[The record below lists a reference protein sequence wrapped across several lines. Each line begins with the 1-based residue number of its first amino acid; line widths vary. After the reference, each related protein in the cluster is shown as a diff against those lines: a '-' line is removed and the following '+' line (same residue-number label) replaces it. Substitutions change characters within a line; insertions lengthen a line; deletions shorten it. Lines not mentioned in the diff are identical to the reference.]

1 MDTLTTLEGKNVI
14 VFGERD
20 DISGKS
26 IATCL
31 LAAGAKIIYESTA
44 CFV

>member
-1 MDTLTTLEGKNVI
+1 MLTGKKVI

-20 DISGKS
+20 DISGTTVS
-26 IATCL
+26 TCL
-31 LAAGAKIIYESTA
+31 KAAGAEIVYEATA

>member
-1 MDTLTTLEGKNVI
+1 MITGKKAI

-20 DISGKS
+20 DISGTTVS
-26 IATCL
+26 TCL
-31 LAAGAKIIYESTA
+31 QAAGVEIVYEATA

>member
-1 MDTLTTLEGKNVI
+1 MTNISTLKDKKVI

-20 DISGKS
+20 DISGNS
-26 IATCL
+26 VSTCL
-31 LAAGAKIIYESTA
+31 KSAAATIIYEATA

>member
-1 MDTLTTLEGKNVI
+1 MLKGKKAI

-20 DISGKS
+20 DIFGTTVS
-26 IATCL
+26 TCL
-31 LAAGAKIIYESTA
+31 TAAGAEIVYESTA